1 MMQGKP
7 DTWLKFLSVN
17 ELRTYLE
24 NNHQILDGFWLEIK
38 KAKSNLLGIRLY
50 EAVETA
56 LCFGWIDGRMYS
68 LGEDAIIIYLSKRR
82 KNSVWSLVNKRRILA
97 LIEDGSVTEAGFAS
111 IEIAKQT
118 GSWQEAYTSKTT
130 LDNSTI
136 FLNQLNLDAKAYQ
149 VYQSLTNIEQLRIL
163 MWVEQCR
170 SETSLHKRINDLIR
184 LLKEE
189 NKQEILM
196 LVG

>member
-7 DTWLKFLSVN
+7 DTWLTFASVN

-38 KAKSNLLGIRLY
+38 KAKSSLLGIRLY

-68 LGEDAIIIYLSKRR
+68 LGENAIIIYLSKRR

-97 LIEDGSVTEAGFAS
+97 LIDDGCVTEEGLAS

-118 GSWQEAYTSKTT
+118 GSWHEAYTSKTT
-130 LDNSTI
+130 LDNSTF
-136 FLNQLNLDAKAYQ
+136 FLNHLNLDAKAYQ
-149 VYQSLTNIEQLRIL
+149 VYQSLTNIEQLHIL

-170 SETSLHKRINDLIR
+170 NKTSLHKRIDDLIR

-189 NKQEILM
+189 NKKEILM